1 MKELC
6 VKTGDGDVLD
16 AADRRILRELQRDSS
31 RSTAEIASAVS
42 LSQAACWRRIQRL
55 KAEGYIVREAA
66 MLDRGKLGLRAHIFV
81 QVKLSATGRAH
92 VSEFADAVRAF
103 PEVLEC
109 YVLMGQIVRLRLAN
123 NGLKNQPFQQQSIT
137 ERLLVRTAWG
147 RGECSCGPTSCGSAR
162 KSSRHRRPAPSPT
175 TIGMVAI
182 TRRSQGRNGRV
193 KQPLFSPN

>member
-109 YVLMGQIVRLRLAN
+109 YVLMGQIDFLIRVMTPDIEAYEKFFFEKLSRVPGVQDVNSIVALSEI
-123 NGLKNQPFQQQSIT
+123 KPFGGYP
-137 ERLLVRTAWG
+137 V
-147 RGECSCGPTSCGSAR
+147 
-162 KSSRHRRPAPSPT
+162 
-175 TIGMVAI
+175 
-182 TRRSQGRNGRV
+182 
-193 KQPLFSPN
+193 